1 MCVYVCMCVSLCVC
15 MHLGARVCVYKCACA
30 RVCVCVCVCVCVV
43 KRKARTCLRC
53 IFASNSRCSAGDNRE
68 RSIVYALWERE
79 EAAVEERG

>member
-1 MCVYVCMCVSLCVC
+1 MCVCMSACVSLCVC
-15 MHLGARVCVYKCACA
+15 VCIWVRACVSINVRV